1 MLRGGLQARRSGA
14 DTAPVRLSLIA
25 AACLGALALAA
36 GASAG
41 VPRFALFDVHSGLA
55 AASHNSFGDVK
66 VWKRSSAL
74 AAHAHG
80 ATLVRCGL
88 DCTYGAGWLAFVQ
101 APALSAGDVSAAKA
115 LRVNLGWT
123 VFLTLTPTGHARFAR
138 FDTKATLAGARRGI
152 SDALVLVVDGAIVAQ
167 PLQNQLRAGKTTLEI
182 PGLTR
187 ANALRAAKLFG
198 H

>member
-1 MLRGGLQARRSGA
+1 
-14 DTAPVRLSLIA
+14 VRLCLIVA
-25 AACLGALALAA
+25 AFLGALALAA

-41 VPRFALFDVHSGLA
+41 TPRFALFDVHTGLA

-74 AAHAHG
+74 AARAYG
-80 ATLVRCGL
+80 ATLVRCGPG
-88 DCTYGAGWLAFVQ
+88 CTYGPGWLAFVH
-101 APALSAGDVSAAKA
+101 APALAAGDVAAAKA
-115 LRVNLGWT
+115 HHSRLGWT
-123 VFLTLTPTGHARFAR
+123 VLLTLTPGGRTRFAS
-138 FDTKATLAGARRGI
+138 FNAKATLAGARRGI
-152 SDALVLVVDGAIVAQ
+152 PDALVLVVGGTIVAQ
-167 PLQNQLRAGKTTLEI
+167 PLQNQLVAGRTTVEI